1 MKFLG
6 IENFRLTDRNK
17 ANGDAI
23 FEIGDQQLAKADFIF
38 YLQADDCL
46 SIRLGRHEARLK
58 TEELEAF
65 LKDNMRELRKLVK
78 PEVERVRR
86 ERREQMNN
94 PSN

>member
-17 ANGDAI
+17 ANGDAV
-23 FEIGDQQLAKADFIF
+23 FEIGDQQLVKADFIF
-38 YLQADDCL
+38 YLQGEDCL
-46 SIRLGRHEARLK
+46 SIRVGRHDSSLK

-65 LKDNMRELRKLVK
+65 LKENMRDLRKLVK

-94 PSN
+94 PS